1 MILSLNIEITTGFEP
16 RFNNYLLFLLKVLLL
31 VTISRSADDNLKTK
45 KKKKR
50 TKNYSNLDA
59 KEISVRNVGNIGTD
73 TF

>member
-45 KKKKR
+45 KR

-73 TF
+73 AF